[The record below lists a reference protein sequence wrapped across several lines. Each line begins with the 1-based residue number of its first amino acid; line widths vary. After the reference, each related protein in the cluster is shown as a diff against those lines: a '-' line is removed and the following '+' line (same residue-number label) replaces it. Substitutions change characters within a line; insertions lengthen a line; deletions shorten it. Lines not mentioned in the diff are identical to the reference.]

1 LQGAIV
7 KTIVPFFIPTKRKT
21 AKNIELGFFLFGI
34 ILNKTYISSSHHEN
48 SFCMA
53 MLFSRFG
60 QSKID
65 TKNTLIP
72 SDLKRS
78 ASIENPNTSF
88 NSYFQSSSSFG
99 RASSTG
105 DGVTFE
111 RALQLSVVFS
121 IIRVISEDLASLSYN
136 IIHNKDGENLIDKD
150 YYLNRLINK
159 PNEISSG
166 FHFREAMAMNVV
178 GRGNAYGRI
187 YWDNRGRAAEIEQ
200 IENDRVQVEVTR
212 VNGRKQI
219 FYHIAGDSM
228 PLMAYEML
236 HYKGLSTD
244 GVVGLSPISI
254 LRNTIG
260 ENISAQEFSQEFY
273 DGGAR
278 LSGVLTADGVL
289 SDEAYHRLITTWRE
303 KHEGRNAQKTALLEG
318 GVNYQPISLS
328 PVDADILKTRTFGIE
343 EIARPFRVPLHMVQ
357 QLANSTN
364 NNIEHQGLEYV
375 KYCLRPWAKR
385 FEVEDNT
392 KLILPKDQS
401 KQYFEF
407 NMESLLRGDTAARV
421 EYLSKMFNIGVY
433 SQDDIRAI
441 LKEPKIGTE
450 SSQAYYTP
458 VNLMNREKET
468 LKSEDK
474 NTDAA

>member
-1 LQGAIV
+1 
-7 KTIVPFFIPTKRKT
+7 
-21 AKNIELGFFLFGI
+21 
-34 ILNKTYISSSHHEN
+34 
-48 SFCMA
+48 MA

-60 QSKID
+60 KTKID

-72 SDLKRS
+72 TELKRS
-78 ASIENPNTSF
+78 SSLENKNTSF
-88 NSYFQSSSSFG
+88 NSFFQSSSNFG
-99 RASSTG
+99 RTSSTG
-105 DGVTFE
+105 DGVTFDN
-111 RALQLSVVFS
+111 ALQLSVVFS
-121 IIRVISEDLASLSYN
+121 IIRVISEDIASLGYN
-136 IIHNKDGENLIDKD
+136 IVQNRDGENLIDRD
-150 YYLNRLINK
+150 FYLNRLINK
-159 PNEISSG
+159 PNEIMSG

-178 GRGNAYGRI
+178 GRGNAYAKI
-187 YWDNRGRAAEIEQ
+187 HFDNRGRAAELEKIDNEL
-200 IENDRVQVEVTR
+200 VQVECTR
-212 VNGRKQI
+212 VNGRNQL
-219 FYHIAGDSM
+219 FYHINGDRIPS
-228 PLMAYEML
+228 MAYEML
-236 HYKGLSTD
+236 HYKGLSSD
-244 GVVGLSPISI
+244 GIKGLSPISV

-278 LSGVLTADGVL
+278 LSGVLTADGTL
-289 SDEAYHRLITTWRE
+289 SDEAYHRLINTWRE
-303 KHEGRNAQKTALLEG
+303 KHEGRAAQKTALLEG
-318 GVNYQPISLS
+318 GVKYEPISLS

-343 EIARPFRVPLHMVQ
+343 EIARPFRVPLHMIQ
-357 QLANSTN
+357 QMANSTN

-385 FEVEDNT
+385 FEVEDNL

-407 NMESLLRGDTAARV
+407 NMESLLRGDTNARS

-441 LKEPKIGTE
+441 LKEPRIGSE

>member
-1 LQGAIV
+1 MAI
-7 KTIVPFFIPTKRKT
+7 
-21 AKNIELGFFLFGI
+21 
-34 ILNKTYISSSHHEN
+34 
-48 SFCMA
+48 
-53 MLFSRFG
+53 LFSRFG
-60 QSKID
+60 KQSI
-65 TKNTLIP
+65 NTGGSIP
-72 SDLKRS
+72 LARS
-78 ASIENPNTSF
+78 QSIENPNTSF
-88 NSYFQSSSSFG
+88 NSFFQSSTQFG

-105 DGVTFE
+105 DGVTFD
-111 RALQLSVVFS
+111 RAMQLSVVFS
-121 IIRVISEDLASLSYN
+121 IIRVISEDIASLSYN
-136 IIHNKDGENLIDKD
+136 IIQNNDGENLIDRD
-150 YYLNRLINK
+150 FYLNRLINM
-159 PNEISSG
+159 PNNLMSG

-178 GRGNAYGRI
+178 GQGNAYARI
-187 YWDNRGRAAEIEQ
+187 HFDNSGRASELEKFD
-200 IENDRVQVEVTR
+200 NSDVSVEVTR
-212 VNGRKQI
+212 INGRNQI
-219 FYHIAGDSM
+219 FYHINGDRI
-228 PLMAYEML
+228 PLMGYEVL

-244 GVVGLSPISI
+244 GLIGLSPISI

-278 LSGVLTADGVL
+278 LSGVLEAEGTL
-289 SDEAYHRLITTWRE
+289 SDEAYHRLIQTWRE

-318 GVNYQPISLS
+318 GVKYNPISLS

-343 EIARPFRVPLHMVQ
+343 EIARPFRVPLHMIQ
-357 QLANSTN
+357 QLARSTN

-385 FEVEDNT
+385 FEVEDNM
-392 KLILPKDQS
+392 KLVLPKDQS

-407 NMESLLRGDTAARV
+407 NMESLLRGDTAARS

-441 LKEPKIGTE
+441 LKESKIGTE